1 VPSAKEREA
10 VEQMLAFQS
19 DPSLPAL
26 LSGASSVSADPEG
39 EFLGGPGA
47 VVKPSMIDT
56 TESLTP
62 PAIDK
67 SAMPVPGSPL
77 EQQDLVSDGEGA
89 IAVEIDD
96 GGVAEAPISVTPQ
109 FSARHMSDN
118 EIEDGDDSDSD
129 EGLTMAKSK
138 KKAIHSRPQ
147 LSPRGSP
154 SGSGAERIPVAR
166 RRDTDISIASTET
179 AKKLTTAE

>member
-1 VPSAKEREA
+1 
-10 VEQMLAFQS
+10 MLVFQS

-56 TESLTP
+56 TDSLTP

-67 SAMPVPGSPL
+67 DHPPVPGSPL
-77 EQQDLVSDGEGA
+77 EQQDVMSEGEGA
-89 IAVEIDD
+89 ISVELDD
-96 GGVAEAPISVTPQ
+96 SGVARAPMPMTPQ
-109 FSARHMSDN
+109 FKARAMSDD
-118 EIEDGDDSDSD
+118 EQDDADDSDSD

-138 KKAIHSRPQ
+138 KKTIHPRPQ

-154 SGSGAERIPVAR
+154 SSSSAVRVPVAR
-166 RRDTDISIASTET
+166 RRDTNISIASTET
-179 AKKLTTAE
+179 AKKVPTAD